1 MPETID
7 NIANTD
13 YVLIEKNGCVK
24 KLALN
29 DLAQA
34 LSLPIFFDKTQIK
47 DSDTAFVLI
56 TNNKAELYVRN
67 NIGLLLKISGG
78 ISDGTQTSITSEWE
92 VNLPGNPMGVNGVK
106 ANKGQQ
112 IEDFLKSILQ
122 KSASAV
128 YIAPIATITG
138 TPTTGYEIGQI
149 VSVTVTGSYQQND
162 GGTLIY
168 SRMFKNGIKVADA
181 ATYSE
186 NIKMSSSPV
195 NFYYEA
201 DYAAGSVKND
211 NLGNPSPAGQIQSGT
226 VSSPS
231 LSYVGGLRTFLGMIG
246 TLPSTGN
253 EIRSTLINSSI
264 LNGGTSYTIITDGV
278 SKNMIIA
285 LPNKKKITFA
295 QNTNTNET
303 LSFVLNGITSVP
315 DAAGN
320 QQSYTVYTLT
330 TATPFGEGNKI
341 VITTT

>member
-211 NLGNPSPAGQIQSGT
+211 NLGNPSPAGQIQAGIARSGNM
-226 VSSPS
+226 
-231 LSYVGGLRTFLGMIG
+231 SYVGYLRTFVGMIDAVPIDG
-246 TLPSTGN
+246 A
-253 EIRSTLINSSI
+253 EIRSKLLATSQWSSSSYNVTTNGISKTI
-264 LNGGTSYTIITDGV
+264 L
-278 SKNMIIA
+278 IA
-285 LPNKKKITFA
+285 LPNGKTVAGAKN
-295 QNTNTNET
+295 QNTNEALTFT
-303 LSFVLNGITSVP
+303 KTSITTVP
-315 DAAGN
+315 DAAGDN
-320 QQSYTVYTLT
+320 QEYNIYTLT
-330 TATPFGEGNKI
+330 TAVPFGKDNKI
-341 VITTT
+341 IITTS